1 MRQDGS
7 KRARWPTSQHP
18 PAGHSIAGWAVGHHV
33 SDVLNAAFA
42 SARVSTLTDYAALLA
57 VMLATGINL
66 YPTVAAEGWLSE
78 KITVVFSRITAI
90 ILTGLSLQ

>member
-1 MRQDGS
+1 MS
-7 KRARWPTSQHP
+7 VIVVN
-18 PAGHSIAGWAVGHHV
+18 AGFTGALA
-33 SDVLNAAFA
+33 
-42 SARVSTLTDYAALLA
+42 STLTGYAALLA

-78 KITVVFSRITAI
+78 KVTVVFSRITAI